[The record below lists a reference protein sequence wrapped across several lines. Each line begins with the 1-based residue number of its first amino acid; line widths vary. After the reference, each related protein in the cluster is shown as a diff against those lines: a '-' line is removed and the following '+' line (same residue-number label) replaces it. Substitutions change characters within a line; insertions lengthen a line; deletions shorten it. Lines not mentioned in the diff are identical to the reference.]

1 MRVESFKLYDLIA
14 HDISV
19 PGNGFFLQNSVMGIV
34 FLPSDKENAVLGP
47 SPKEFIIDIP
57 FVDCQN
63 RAGWKVHCLGNLDF
77 VGFSIRDMC
86 KHRQVAVVVQKQM
99 KLNRSLGLSK
109 PRPVK
114 KGGAKLN
121 NRGIQAKKLVLEPKP
136 ALAKVQLPTSAQEL
150 IKYLLVQL
158 PWPVFVG
165 IRQGRSFGGT
175 LESKV
180 FCFA

>member
-1 MRVESFKLYDLIA
+1 MRVETSQFNKLVSQDVSVHRNDLLLRYTA
-14 HDISV
+14 T
-19 PGNGFFLQNSVMGIV
+19 GIV